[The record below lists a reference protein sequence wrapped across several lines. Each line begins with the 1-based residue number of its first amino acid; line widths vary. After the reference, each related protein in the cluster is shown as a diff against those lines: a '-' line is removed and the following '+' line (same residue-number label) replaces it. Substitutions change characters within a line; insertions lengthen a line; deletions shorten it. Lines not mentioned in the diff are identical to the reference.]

1 MQDMPRA
8 PSQVQLN
15 PAAPLSPLARQTA
28 AATTRCHRVAR
39 TQFHGRPSLPPRQ
52 VELLAMEEAAKKAKG
67 ELVGMSKFCGG
78 EMSWATVRLEC
89 LCGITVAL
97 AQVPEAV
104 AFSFVAG
111 VEPTV
116 GLTAAWIMGVIT
128 ALFGGR
134 PAMISGATGAIAAV
148 TSTLVA
154 EHGVEYL
161 LLAIVLTGVMQI
173 VAGAARA
180 GKLVRMIP
188 HPVMMGFCNG
198 LALVIGLAQ
207 FTSFKRAPSSAE
219 RRVLSGAF
227 GVVSHRG
234 RRTRTWPSPLPPPR
248 PTRPPEQ
255 PDPAPRRTAS
265 LRTPTTPA
273 LPLPRAPHRTSSRRV
288 GGSRAAR
295 PRGRP

>member
-1 MQDMPRA
+1 
-8 PSQVQLN
+8 
-15 PAAPLSPLARQTA
+15 
-28 AATTRCHRVAR
+28 
-39 TQFHGRPSLPPRQ
+39 
-52 VELLAMEEAAKKAKG
+52 MEEAAKKANAVDK
-67 ELVGMSKFCGG
+67 LVGIDKFCGG
-78 EMSWATVRLEC
+78 EMNWASIRLEC

-161 LLAIVLTGVMQI
+161 LLAIVLTGLMQI

-207 FTSFKRAPSSAE
+207 FTSFKRAPTSSDGH
-219 RRVLSGAF
+219 RVLSGAF
-227 GVVSHRG
+227 GVVSRGADASPRLASPRFASPRPRRHYRPPTRTSAAAPYPTHRPFAPLPATNTWVHATRVAPPPVRDRWLDRGHRG
-234 RRTRTWPSPLPPPR
+234 RVGGAHL
-248 PTRPPEQ
+248 
-255 PDPAPRRTAS
+255 RRR
-265 LRTPTTPA
+265 LRHLPA
-273 LPLPRAPHRTSSRRV
+273 LPQTEQDDSVLPGRHRSLHRH
-288 GGSRAAR
+288 
-295 PRGRP
+295 